1 MPALQKN
8 TYINKRTITS
18 LRINFRLLR
27 DPLAVQKIADP
38 FPDQKNFC
46 KNRKYLEPLDLA
58 ATVGQSCVCECVCV
72 CVCVCDSVVCVVEV
86 SAKKHITKPR
96 IYQSRPTNLYL

>member
-38 FPDQKNFC
+38 FPDQKFFAKTENIW
-46 KNRKYLEPLDLA
+46 NHLTLQPLLA
-58 ATVGQSCVCECVCV
+58 SHVCVSVCV
-72 CVCVCDSVVCVVEV
+72 CVCVCLRQCGVRC
-86 SAKKHITKPR
+86 
-96 IYQSRPTNLYL
+96 

>member
-38 FPDQKNFC
+38 FPDQKFFAKTENIW
-46 KNRKYLEPLDLA
+46 NHLTLQPLLA
-58 ATVGQSCVCECVCV
+58 SHVCVSVCV
-72 CVCVCDSVVCVVEV
+72 CVCVFATVWCCVVEV